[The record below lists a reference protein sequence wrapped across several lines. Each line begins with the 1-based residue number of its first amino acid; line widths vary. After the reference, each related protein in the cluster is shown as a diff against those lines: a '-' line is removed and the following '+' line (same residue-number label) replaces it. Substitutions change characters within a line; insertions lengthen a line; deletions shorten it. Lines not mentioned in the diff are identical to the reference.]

1 MENQRVLAARQFLM
15 NQVKKSPL
23 VQAVQ
28 QKSLKPYKKA
38 LSTALEPGNL
48 MPMGRARTLKMP
60 SPQVIQRS
68 ISEAENDMAQR
79 KAMLHLDQAQ
89 LTANRIK
96 QAAQNK
102 FQQGFKR
109 AHSGQQDAAKLLASY
124 IFRKQ

>member
-1 MENQRVLAARQFLM
+1 MAAIQFLK

-28 QKSLKPYKKA
+28 QKSLKPYRQA

-48 MPMGRARTLKMP
+48 MPMGKAKTLKMP
-60 SPQVIQRS
+60 SPQVMQKS
-68 ISEAENDMAQR
+68 IFEAENDMAQR

-89 LTANRIK
+89 MTADRIK
-96 QAAQNK
+96 QYTQNK

-109 AHSGQQDAAKLLASY
+109 AHNGQQDATKLLASY